1 VRHIVTVAVFAALVV
16 ACKSKATRYE
26 LTGEVVQRNPATS
39 EITVKHN
46 EIPGFMPA
54 MTMPYKVASP
64 LMAAVVEPGDKI
76 AADVITEN
84 NGKDYWL
91 DNIRITDTSGRKVAT
106 PAPAV
111 HALPIGS
118 RVPDLEL
125 TNQDGKTIRLAD
137 FKGKALLVTFI
148 YTRCPLPNFCPRLS
162 SEFARIQDELAK
174 TPDDYSRTHLL
185 AITLDPKYDTPEVLR
200 KYGLAYLDG
209 DASRFSHW
217 DFAATSA
224 DTLEKLAGAFGLSYQ
239 EADNQI
245 SHTMN
250 IVLIAPDGTISK
262 YWTTDWTRAELE
274 DALRQAA
281 RKASPR

>member
-1 VRHIVTVAVFAALVV
+1 VRHIVTVVVFIAFVA
-16 ACKSKATRYE
+16 ACKAKTTRYE

-39 EITVKHN
+39 EITVKHD

-76 AADVITEN
+76 AADVITQN
-84 NGKDYWL
+84 SGKDYWL
-91 DNIRITDTSGRKVAT
+91 DNIRITDTSGRKA
-106 PAPAV
+106 PKAPPAV
-111 HALPIGS
+111 HALPTGS
-118 RVPDLEL
+118 RAPDLEL
-125 TNQDGKTIRLAD
+125 VNQDGKMIRLAD

-162 SEFARIQDELAK
+162 SEFARIQEDLAK

-200 KYGLAYLDG
+200 KYGLAYLHG
-209 DASRFSHW
+209 DASGFSHW

-224 DTLEKLAGAFGLSYQ
+224 DTLEKLAGAFGLSYE

-262 YWTTDWTRAELE
+262 YWTTDWTRDELE

-281 RKASPR
+281 QKSSPR